1 MLTWQHV
8 LRVVLSSHPSAVGEN
23 HIVLTWCT
31 VHELLDVIVRELEV
45 IPVVVELVQA
55 LIRGAHV
62 QIGPV
67 LLLELLSS
75 QSIHWPH
82 HSRLLLLLL
91 LQVHLL
97 LLLRIRRICVTV
109 ALA

>member
-1 MLTWQHV
+1 MV
-8 LRVVLSSHPSAVGEN
+8 SSSHPATVGEN
-23 HIVLTWCT
+23 HVLRRRL